1 MSPENLTD
9 TQKEILRNAARR
21 LRQSADQ
28 LERVILSGE
37 DEQLTNA
44 CGLLHATDTQIRWVQ
59 HQGEARSRK
68 AD

>member
-1 MSPENLTD
+1 MNPEKLTD

-28 LERVILSGE
+28 LELVIRSG
-37 DEQLTNA
+37 DDQQLTSA

-59 HQGEARSRK
+59 HQGEARTHK
-68 AD
+68 AN

>member
-28 LERVILSGE
+28 LERVIDSG
-37 DEQLTNA
+37 DDQQLTSA

-59 HQGEARSRK
+59 HQGKARTRRS
-68 AD
+68 A